1 MDQKQARKAVRGVR
15 NALDFVL
22 LQLHHCVPLI
32 DKGQTVKQVN
42 CLTDDSL
49 RNALHVLRADCDGF
63 MWDDDQSVIRIG
75 RSVATLVNARSAL
88 QEELLWERDD
98 GESMH
103 FMQFNCLADGLR
115 VLQERVMIVTN
126 N

>member
-1 MDQKQARKAVRGVR
+1 MHQ
-15 NALDFVL
+15 
-22 LQLHHCVPLI
+22 
-32 DKGQTVKQVN
+32 
-42 CLTDDSL
+42 SL
-49 RNALHVLRADCDGF
+49 
-63 MWDDDQSVIRIG
+63 IRIG

-115 VLQERVMIVTN
+115 ILQERVMTLTN